1 MFLLW
6 LLFVSIPSIVKYTEA
21 YSYNC
26 FRSFAREDAPVLL
39 LFGVLPSFC
48 SSSTA
53 GRVSISWRSHVGAW
67 PGEVLNEQPK
77 IKNLPLEVGSA
88 ASLWKCQLN
97 PRSFLSLPRVAP
109 ARLSMQGF
117 NNLLHARR
125 GAEELTMLCS
135 VILGHGKET
144 KEQNGWRVP
153 VQCVAS
159 LAHRP
164 QRPHCRGIPCRCRPR
179 GSGRD

>member
-6 LLFVSIPSIVKYTEA
+6 LLFVSIPSIANYTKA
-21 YSYNC
+21 YPCNC
-26 FRSFAREDAPVLL
+26 FRSFAREDAPVLPP
-39 LFGVLPSFC
+39 FVVLPSFC
-48 SSSTA
+48 SSRTP

-117 NNLLHARR
+117 NNLLHAKTWR
-125 GAEELTMLCS
+125 GDHT
-135 VILGHGKET
+135 
-144 KEQNGWRVP
+144 
-153 VQCVAS
+153 
-159 LAHRP
+159 
-164 QRPHCRGIPCRCRPR
+164 IPPW
-179 GSGRD
+179 